1 MLLRYFRL
9 YRLRRAFPLSKIE
22 SDKVSLEA
30 KIGRN
35 VYIKSDV
42 SIGENV
48 QIGDYSYVNSYTDIN
63 GAKIGKFCSIA
74 GFCAI
79 GLDSHPIDWISTS
92 PKLYSLLNMT
102 GDKGYKEPKA
112 CPVIGNDVW
121 IGSNSII
128 LRGIEIGNGA
138 IIGAGSVVTKDVPP
152 YAIFAGVPAKLIKY
166 RFNIEI
172 IQQLINLNWWDMD
185 QMELD
190 RLKEDILLKEN
201 FYSKW

>member
-1 MLLRYFRL
+1 MLLKYFRL
-9 YRLRRAFPLSKIE
+9 KRLQCAFPHSKIE

-30 KIGRN
+30 RIGRD
-35 VYIKSDV
+35 VLIKSDV
-42 SIGENV
+42 SIGKNV
-48 QIGDYSYVNSYTDIN
+48 QIGDHSYVNSYTDIHE
-63 GAKIGKFCSIA
+63 AKIGKFCSIA

-79 GLDSHPIDWISTS
+79 GLDSHPVDWISTS

-102 GDKGYKEPKA
+102 GDEGYKEPKA
-112 CPVIGNDVW
+112 YPVIGNDVW
-121 IGSNSII
+121 IGSHSII

-166 RFNIEI
+166 RFDIEI
-172 IQQLINLNWWDMD
+172 IQQLTNLNWWDMD
-185 QMELD
+185 QKELD
-190 RLKEDILLKEN
+190 RLKKDILLKDN